1 MQHTVSEWRT
11 VFWISFAIFIATS
24 VVYAL
29 FGSGEEQWWND
40 PNKTDKNTT
49 KISLETSKENNLE
62 KGININQ
69 DDK

>member
-1 MQHTVSEWRT
+1 MQHTVTEWRT

-40 PNKTDKNTT
+40 PTKTDKNTT
-49 KISLETSKENNLE
+49 QISLETSKENNLE
-62 KGININQ
+62 KGIKQN
-69 DDK
+69 DE